1 MHLHQ
6 TSDCFLNEMFDYN
19 RHCNHELIK
28 LFLLYQDQVSE
39 QSIKLLSHILN
50 AHRIWNNRITQN
62 NEHWE
67 IWQIH
72 SVPMMGDL
80 DESNHSISKHMLL
93 KHNSLKMID
102 FQMKDN
108 NDYSC
113 MIKDIMFHIINHSNY
128 HRAQIATELRKQ
140 EIEPIQT
147 DYIKYKLLI

>member
-1 MHLHQ
+1 M
-6 TSDCFLNEMFDYN
+6 
-19 RHCNHELIK
+19 
-28 LFLLYQDQVSE
+28 
-39 QSIKLLSHILN
+39 
-50 AHRIWNNRITQN
+50 QN

-147 DYIKYKLLI
+147 NYIKYKLLI

>member
-1 MHLHQ
+1 M
-6 TSDCFLNEMFDYN
+6 
-19 RHCNHELIK
+19 
-28 LFLLYQDQVSE
+28 
-39 QSIKLLSHILN
+39 
-50 AHRIWNNRITQN
+50 QN

-80 DESNHSISKHMLL
+80 DESNHSISKDMLL
-93 KHNSLKMID
+93 KDNSLKMID